1 MKTSVAICT
10 YNGEKYI
17 REQID
22 SILNQTQKIDEIIVC
37 DDRSSDK
44 TIAIL
49 EEYALANPN
58 LFRIYINEVN
68 LRSVKNFEKAIE
80 LCTGDIIFLSDQD
93 DAWIPE
99 KVAEYVDYFN
109 QNANIKVIAS
119 NGYCINDDSQIE
131 EKYAIWEVP
140 QFLKEKGATYDY
152 FSIINYVSN
161 LATGASMAFRKEIIA
176 DILPIPIVKNFHHDE
191 WITIVASR
199 NNEFVL
205 LNKKYFYYRTH
216 NTQQVGGVFYDKTE
230 TEKRKLTE
238 VFDIHDQNTTFINF
252 KIKLKKYIV
261 SYKKN
266 QNLVNANTKHNDFL
280 KQNLVEIKKLFDET
294 KLQMK
299 KQYPKGSFVLNLTD
313 KILNK
318 RQLK

>member
-22 SILNQTQKIDEIIVC
+22 SILNQTQKVDEIVVC

-44 TIAIL
+44 TIEII
-49 EEYALANPN
+49 EDYALANPN

-68 LRSVKNFEKAIE
+68 LRSVKNFEKAIG

-119 NGYCINDDSQIE
+119 NGFCINDDSQIE
-131 EKYAIWEVP
+131 EKYSIWEVP

-161 LATGASMAFRKEIIA
+161 LATGASMAFRREIVA
-176 DILPIPIVKNFHHDE
+176 DILPIPVVKNFHHDE
-191 WITIVASR
+191 WIAIVASR

-230 TEKRKLTE
+230 T
-238 VFDIHDQNTTFINF
+238 
-252 KIKLKKYIV
+252 
-261 SYKKN
+261 
-266 QNLVNANTKHNDFL
+266 
-280 KQNLVEIKKLFDET
+280 
-294 KLQMK
+294 
-299 KQYPKGSFVLNLTD
+299 
-313 KILNK
+313 
-318 RQLK
+318 